1 MMTAGALIEF
11 MRGTDLGARVRALGY
26 QVTVMQ
32 DCDSIYIAD
41 PAGIGCIFDTRTG
54 IELLRKLARVRR

>member
-1 MMTAGALIEF
+1 MMTSGALIEF

-41 PAGIGCIFDTRTG
+41 ACRHR
-54 IELLRKLARVRR
+54 LYLRYTYRY

>member
-1 MMTAGALIEF
+1 MMTEAGMTEF
-11 MRGTDLGARVRALGY
+11 FRGADLGARVRALGY

-32 DCDSIYIAD
+32 DCGSIYIAD

-54 IELLRKLARVRR
+54 LELLRKLARVRR